1 MSALKSEPMDTA
13 NHLFLEDQQ
22 TANHGFPKDLGV
34 QPLKFGQRFW
44 IGTENPE
51 DLNQPRVQKR
61 SESFNV
67 QATDRSIDS
76 PMLSQGKAAAT
87 KFSYKKES
95 RNSVST
101 QAFDNPQQTRATHQ
115 QLSMQRVLSTGIPTG
130 YCHTLDGLLY
140 RSRDATADENN
151 FYLFYSWEQNFLAS
165 LGGLECPCVLMF
177 FPSGGFFFGQ
187 VDASNVADG
196 PGLLRLPLLKTDVLG
211 TWRKGRI
218 CGKAWVKTDK
228 SRQIGALFQ
237 GNRLQSYITESE
249 PRSDDFLFEN
259 CQTLSGRN
267 SLFTSTPPKDGAESP
282 SSGRIFT

>member
-1 MSALKSEPMDTA
+1 MSALKSESMDTT

-22 TANHGFPKDLGV
+22 TANHGFSKDLGV
-34 QPLKFGQRFW
+34 QPLKFGQTFW
-44 IGTENPE
+44 IDKANPE
-51 DLNQPRVQKR
+51 DLNQPRIQKR

-67 QATDRSIDS
+67 QATDRTIDS

-101 QAFDNPQQTRATHQ
+101 QAFDNPHQIRETPQ
-115 QLSMQRVLSTGIPTG
+115 QLSMQRLLSTGIPNG
-130 YCHTLDGLLY
+130 YSHMLDGLLF
-140 RSRDATADENN
+140 RSQDSTADENN
-151 FYLFYSWEQNFLAS
+151 FFLFYSWEQNFLAS

-196 PGLLRLPLLKTDVLG
+196 PGLLKLPLLKTDVLG

-218 CGKAWVKTDK
+218 SGKAWVKTDK

-237 GNRLQSYITESE
+237 GNRLQSYITETD
-249 PRSDDFLFEN
+249 PGSDDFLFEN
-259 CQTLSGRN
+259 SQTLSGRY
-267 SLFTSTPPKDGAESP
+267 SLFTSTPPKGGADP
-282 SSGRIFT
+282 SSTGRILP